1 MCKGLASGE
10 QGWGGGG
17 GREEV
22 DAQGASSNPQGRA
35 GIWAPEKE
43 PHVAQTWGTMGP
55 PGTCPVTRVPAPHR
69 VAGGRKTAWSPG
81 VTLGE
86 SSRWQGLVSSQSA
99 ITGGTC
105 QLSSPVPGPKQILSG
120 PESSAAWAG
129 PQRPGTLPEWPWSQD
144 WHFRED
150 SRTGG

>member
-22 DAQGASSNPQGRA
+22 DAQGASSNPQGPA
-35 GIWAPEKE
+35 GIWAPGKE

-55 PGTCPVTRVPAPHR
+55 PGTCPVTRGPAPHR

-105 QLSSPVPGPKQILSG
+105 QLSSPSAGTQTDSLRPGVFSSLGRAPAAWDSARMAMVPGL
-120 PESSAAWAG
+120 A
-129 PQRPGTLPEWPWSQD
+129 
-144 WHFRED
+144 F
-150 SRTGG
+150 